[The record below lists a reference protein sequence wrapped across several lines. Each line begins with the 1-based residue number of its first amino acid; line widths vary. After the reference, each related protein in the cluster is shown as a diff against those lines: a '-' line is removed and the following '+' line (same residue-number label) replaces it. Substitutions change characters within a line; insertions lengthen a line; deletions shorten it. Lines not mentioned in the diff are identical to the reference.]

1 MARVTVEL
9 PSALAAVTGGVRTLA
24 VEGETLA
31 AALADL
37 ARKLPQLAVHLY
49 DESGGFRQH
58 VLCFHNETN
67 TRWLDGAAVVLAE
80 GDTIRFLQAVSGG

>member
-1 MARVTVEL
+1 MARVTIEL
-9 PSALAAVTGGVRTLA
+9 PSALAAFTGGVRTLE

-31 AALADL
+31 AALGDL
-37 ARKLPQLAVHLY
+37 SRELPQLAVHLY
-49 DESGGFRQH
+49 DESGEFRQH

-67 TRWLDGAAVVLAE
+67 TRWLDGATVRLAQ

>member
-9 PSALAAVTGGVRTLA
+9 PSALDVVTGGVRTLA

-31 AALADL
+31 AALDDL
-37 ARKLPQLAVHLY
+37 SRKLPQLAVHLY
-49 DESGGFRQH
+49 DESGEFRQH
-58 VLCFHNETN
+58 VLCFHNEKN
-67 TRWLDGAAVVLAE
+67 TRWFDGAGVRLAE